1 MSQYKTLREIDG
13 QQYISLAEHEEIVKS
28 VGDLLKALRD
38 VQSTVGDVRKATTG
52 LASIVGYKG

>member
-1 MSQYKTLREIDG
+1 MNQYKTLKQIDG
-13 QQYISLAEHEEIVKS
+13 QDYITVAEHEQIVKS

-38 VQSTVGDVRKATTG
+38 VQSTVGDVGKITTG